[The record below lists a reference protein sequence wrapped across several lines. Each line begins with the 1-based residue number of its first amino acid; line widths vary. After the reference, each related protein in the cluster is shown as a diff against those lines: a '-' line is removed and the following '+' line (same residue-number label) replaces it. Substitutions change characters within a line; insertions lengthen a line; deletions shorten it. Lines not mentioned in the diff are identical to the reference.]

1 MRQTDLKMEIKQQ
14 WGKKENQVVVGPILN
29 QCVDANQ
36 NNANCSIINYSLG
49 QSSIG
54 FSGEGKLGGCVLA

>member
-1 MRQTDLKMEIKQQ
+1 MAIKQQ
-14 WGKKENQVVVGPILN
+14 WEKTENQVVGPILN

-49 QSSIG
+49 QSNIG
-54 FSGEGKLGGCVLA
+54 FGGEGRLGGSVLGLAGA